1 MKTILS
7 VIFALFLL
15 NGCKTKEIVN
25 INNREVINDHI
36 STTIIHDTVISYL
49 PQKQEVKTNQKS
61 KLSTDFSFSIAWVD
75 STGLLNH
82 SIENF
87 KLVPA
92 KVIEKKV
99 YSSKTER
106 LNITKTITIT
116 KTVIKEVI
124 VYKHDTIWWIGLI
137 VSILL
142 GLFLLYKANK
152 AFID

>member
-7 VIFALFLL
+7 VIFALFILS
-15 NGCKTKEIVN
+15 GCKTKEIVN
-25 INNREVINDHI
+25 SNNREVINDHI

-61 KLSTDFSFSIAWVD
+61 KLSTDFSFSIAWID

-82 SIENF
+82 SIENL
-87 KLVPA
+87 KVVPA
-92 KVIEKKV
+92 QVIEKKV
-99 YSSKTER
+99 YSSKTEQ

-124 VYKHDTIWWIGLI
+124 VYKHDTVWWIGLI